1 MSARPTQ
8 NALNTY
14 RGGPD
19 ERGHFG
25 LYGGRFVAETLMPLI
40 LDLERAYSEAK
51 ADPSFKAEMDGH
63 LATYVGRPSPLY
75 FAERLTEHCGGAKI
89 YFKREELN
97 HTGAHKVNNVL
108 GQIMLALRMGKTRII
123 AETGAGMHGV
133 ATATLCAKFGLPCIV
148 YMGSVDVARQK
159 PNVLRMKIL
168 GAEVRAVELGSKT
181 LKDAMNEALRDW
193 VWEGLL
199 GAGMGFA
206 VRLLFAVMEAALGW
220 LGQVSGRNLYQPWL
234 AENAPDDASLRQ
246 LGFWLAGLAFFSANG
261 HLLLI
266 QALQHSLAVLPAAA
280 LPDREGARALFEA
293 GSMIFST
300 GLQLALPLLL
310 LALLAQG
317 VFAVVSRL
325 MPGVDAWSVG
335 LNLGALTLLGSL
347 AVGVPILV
355 SAVCPRIG
363 PSTRPA
369 FGIPR
374 HQVKSALFRP
384 LGP

>member
-1 MSARPTQ
+1 
-8 NALNTY
+8 
-14 RGGPD
+14 
-19 ERGHFG
+19 
-25 LYGGRFVAETLMPLI
+25 
-40 LDLERAYSEAK
+40 
-51 ADPSFKAEMDGH
+51 
-63 LATYVGRPSPLY
+63 
-75 FAERLTEHCGGAKI
+75 
-89 YFKREELN
+89 
-97 HTGAHKVNNVL
+97 
-108 GQIMLALRMGKTRII
+108 
-123 AETGAGMHGV
+123 
-133 ATATLCAKFGLPCIV
+133 
-148 YMGSVDVARQK
+148 
-159 PNVLRMKIL
+159 
-168 GAEVRAVELGSKT
+168 
-181 LKDAMNEALRDW
+181 
-193 VWEGLL
+193 
-199 GAGMGFA
+199 MGFA

-261 HLLLI
+261 HLLLV

-355 SAVCPRIG
+355 SLFARALDRLPG
-363 PSTRPA
+363 LLSAFPA
-369 FGIPR
+369 I
-374 HQVKSALFRP
+374 K
-384 LGP
+384 